1 MYPKYVVIVCK
12 FTIYYRLLNGQQ
24 LLEHDM
30 SDKQPMTV
38 IGKQKLDQELKQ
50 LIQVER
56 PDVIRAIEEARG
68 HGDLSENA
76 DYDAAKERQG
86 FVEQRIADI
95 QAKLANAEIV
105 DPTSI
110 KSDKVVFGAT
120 VTILDIEQDKEITYQ
135 LVGVDEANV
144 KEGKLSVF
152 SPLGRALIGKKKSDI
167 VEVNS
172 PKGDKEYEIIKFQF
186 K

>member
-1 MYPKYVVIVCK
+1 
-12 FTIYYRLLNGQQ
+12 
-24 LLEHDM
+24 M
-30 SDKQPMTV
+30 SDKQPMTL
-38 IGKQKLDQELKQ
+38 IGKQLLDQELKH
-50 LIQVER
+50 LISVER

-105 DPTSI
+105 DPTVV
-110 KSDKVVFGAT
+110 KSDKIVFAAT
-120 VTILDIEQDKEITYQ
+120 VTIADLELDKEVTYQ
-135 LVGVDEANV
+135 LVGVDEADV

-152 SPLGRALIGKKKSDI
+152 SPLGRALIGKKTGDI
-167 VEVNS
+167 IEVQS
-172 PKGDKEYEIIKFQF
+172 PKGDKEYEIVNFQF